1 MAGIGGIVKMGEKE
15 LATLAS
21 KNPEYFA
28 KIEKA
33 LAKQGGGLSKAF
45 GITGLGLGAGAAGAA
60 LASNSPVAE
69 QTNTVGGGLITPAGS
84 SDTSGGGGSGSLP
97 ARRSRVSPRISA
109 TMSTDKLLQTAIGYL
124 ASIDSSIKEQN
135 DLTRFKFTSD
145 ENAKRESAFESKKGL
160 SSGAAMSPMTAM
172 SRQAEKIGDGLLGAL
187 AKLGLVAAAMSAS
200 KVVKWVFENPGK
212 ALSIA
217 GTAGLALMGAK
228 PALAAA
234 KTVGTIAAAKAAP
247 MLGKMAASAGELVLK
262 IPGLSSIAKLA
273 GGVSKTGILNL
284 AKKIP
289 FIGALIGLG
298 LAYMRFKEGDLLGAS
313 LQVVS
318 GFLPM
323 FGPLGIAAAFAID
336 AGLVVRD
343 IKKEVAPK
351 LTNGNASKPNNG
363 VTPRG
368 KGKSAPIRNPMIAG
382 TNVYE
387 NIQKAEGT
395 FGKDPY
401 NTSLGY
407 VDPMTD
413 KGWTGVRKPV
423 SEMTMKESMEWGE
436 HLAATVGKDKEGRGR
451 KYSSSAKGA
460 FQVVNTTQLEAM
472 ADLGLKDSDI
482 FNEKN
487 QKRIADWILQKPG
500 QGFGAWEGFKKHPEL
515 LAAAKDNYA
524 ASKKVNPAAAAS
536 TKETVLSS
544 MSSTGKSSQASEK
557 ITAAALA
564 PSSPRQTTSDNA
576 KTNNVVV
583 NNNNVNATKQQ
594 SSGGKV
600 HNPKGPSNDLFAYF
614 SMNAMA

>member
-45 GITGLGLGAGAAGAA
+45 GITGLGLGAGVAGGA

-69 QTNTVGGGLITPAGS
+69 QTNTVGGGLITPTGS
-84 SDTSGGGGSGSLP
+84 SDTSGSGGSGSLP

-109 TMSTDKLLQTAIGYL
+109 TMSTDKLLVTAIGYL
-124 ASIDSSIKEQN
+124 ASIDSNVKEQN

-145 ENAKRESAFESKKGL
+145 ENAKRESAFEGKKGL
-160 SSGAAMSPMTAM
+160 SGGAMSPMTAM

-247 MLGKMAASAGELVLK
+247 MLGKMAVSAGELILK

-323 FGPLGIAAAFAID
+323 FGPLGIAAAFALD

-343 IKKEVAPK
+343 IKKEVAPS
-351 LTNGNASKPNNG
+351 LADDTRGNAPRPNTRITPGSKTAATSGSLQKSNSAKNYVPPKDVYSYIRSKGLSDDQTLGMMANIQAESGFDSAIINPDDKGAPAGGLFQHRADRLTKLKAYAGDDWQTNWKKQIDFALSESEGQAYASAKFGSAADASESFTREFERPNLKGGTVEKRINNLTGIKKELAASNTTMLLDQARGAPTKNEILTALAPPVVPRNG
-363 VTPRG
+363 V
-368 KGKSAPIRNPMIAG
+368 
-382 TNVYE
+382 
-387 NIQKAEGT
+387 
-395 FGKDPY
+395 
-401 NTSLGY
+401 
-407 VDPMTD
+407 
-413 KGWTGVRKPV
+413 
-423 SEMTMKESMEWGE
+423 
-436 HLAATVGKDKEGRGR
+436 
-451 KYSSSAKGA
+451 
-460 FQVVNTTQLEAM
+460 
-472 ADLGLKDSDI
+472 
-482 FNEKN
+482 
-487 QKRIADWILQKPG
+487 
-500 QGFGAWEGFKKHPEL
+500 
-515 LAAAKDNYA
+515 
-524 ASKKVNPAAAAS
+524 
-536 TKETVLSS
+536 
-544 MSSTGKSSQASEK
+544 SSTGRSAQA
-557 ITAAALA
+557 
-564 PSSPRQTTSDNA
+564 PVNMQV
-576 KTNNVVV
+576 NNVS
-583 NNNNVNATKQQ
+583 APQQQ
-594 SSGGKV
+594 SKSGGV
-600 HNPKGPSNDLFAYF
+600 PNPNHSGNDWMKYHSSYANYGD
-614 SMNAMA
+614 

>member
-84 SDTSGGGGSGSLP
+84 SDTSGSGGSGSLP

-109 TMSTDKLLQTAIGYL
+109 TMSTDKLLHTAIGYL
-124 ASIDSSIKEQN
+124 ASIDSNVKEQN

-145 ENAKRESAFESKKGL
+145 ENAKRESAFEGKKGL
-160 SSGAAMSPMTAM
+160 SGGAMSPMTAM

-247 MLGKMAASAGELVLK
+247 MLGKMAVSAGELVLK

-273 GGVSKTGILNL
+273 GGASKTGILNL

-323 FGPLGIAAAFAID
+323 FGPLGIAAAFALD

-343 IKKEVAPK
+343 IKKEVAPS
-351 LTNGNASKPNNG
+351 LADDTRGNAPRPNARITPGSKTAATSGSLHKSNG
-363 VTPRG
+363 AKNYVPPKDVYSYIRS
-368 KGKSAPIRNPMIAG
+368 KGLSDDQALGMMA
-382 TNVYE
+382 
-387 NIQKAEGT
+387 NIQAESG
-395 FGKDPY
+395 FDSAIINP
-401 NTSLGY
+401 
-407 VDPMTD
+407 DD
-413 KGWTGVRKPV
+413 KGAPAGGLFQHRADRLTKLKAYAGDDWQTNWKKQIDFAL
-423 SEMTMKESMEWGE
+423 SES
-436 HLAATVGKDKEGRGR
+436 EGQA
-451 KYSSSAKGA
+451 Y
-460 FQVVNTTQLEAM
+460 
-472 ADLGLKDSDI
+472 
-482 FNEKN
+482 
-487 QKRIADWILQKPG
+487 
-500 QGFGAWEGFKKHPEL
+500 
-515 LAAAKDNYA
+515 
-524 ASKKVNPAAAAS
+524 AS
-536 TKETVLSS
+536 TKFASAAD
-544 MSSTGKSSQASEK
+544 ASESFTRK
-557 ITAAALA
+557 FERPDLTGGTVEKRINNLTGIKKELAASNATMLLDQVARTPTKNEILTALA
-564 PSSPRQTTSDNA
+564 PPMAPRNGVSPTGRSAQAPVNMQV
-576 KTNNVVV
+576 NNVS
-583 NNNNVNATKQQ
+583 APQQQ
-594 SSGGKV
+594 SNSGRV
-600 HNPKGPSNDLFAYF
+600 PNPNHSGNDWMKYNSSHANYGD
-614 SMNAMA
+614 

>member
-1 MAGIGGIVKMGEKE
+1 MAGTGGIVKMGEKE

-45 GITGLGLGAGAAGAA
+45 GITGLGLGAGAAGGAI
-60 LASNSPVAE
+60 ASNSPVSE
-69 QTNTVGGGLITPAGS
+69 QTNTVGSGLVTASGS
-84 SDTSGGGGSGSLP
+84 SDTSGGSGSGSLP
-97 ARRSRVSPRISA
+97 ARRSKVSPRISA
-109 TMSTDKLLQTAIGYL
+109 TMSTDKLLVTAIGYL

-160 SSGAAMSPMTAM
+160 TGGAAMSPMTAI

-187 AKLGLVAAAMSAS
+187 GKMGLIVAAMSAS

-217 GTAGLALMGAK
+217 GTAGIALMGAK

-247 MLGKMAASAGELVLK
+247 VLGKMAASAGELILK
-262 IPGLSSIAKLA
+262 IPGLSSISKLIGPA
-273 GGVSKTGILNL
+273 SKTGILNL

-289 FIGALIGLG
+289 FIGALVGLG
-298 LAYMRFKEGDLLGAS
+298 LAYMRFKEGDLLGAG
-313 LQVVS
+313 LQAVS

-323 FGPLGIAAAFAID
+323 FGPLGIAAAFALD

-343 IKKEVAPK
+343 IKKEVAPA
-351 LTNGNASKPNNG
+351 LTNESRGNAPRPNNG

-368 KGKSAPIRNPMIAG
+368 RGNGAPIRNPMSAG

-407 VDPMTD
+407 IDPMTEEGW
-413 KGWTGVRKPV
+413 KGAKKPL
-423 SEMTMKESMEWGE
+423 SQMTMTESLQWGE
-436 HLAATVGKDKEGRGR
+436 YIAATVGKDKKGRGR
-451 KYSSSAKGA
+451 AYSSSAKGA
-460 FQVVNTTQLEAM
+460 FQIVNDTQKDAM
-472 ADLGLKDSDI
+472 ADLGLKGTDP

-487 QKRIADWILQKPG
+487 QKRMADWILQKPG
-500 QGFGAWEGFKKHPEL
+500 QGFSAWEGFKKHPEL
-515 LAAAKDNYA
+515 LKAAKSNYA
-524 ASKKVNPAAAAS
+524 ASIKNNPLMKDISA
-536 TKETVLSS
+536 
-544 MSSTGKSSQASEK
+544 GKPPQASEK
-557 ITAAALA
+557 IANAAAAA
-564 PSSPRQTTSDNA
+564 PPRQTTSENA
-576 KTNNVVV
+576 NPSNVIV
-583 NNNNVNATKQQ
+583 NNNNVNATNQQ

-600 HNPKGPSNDLFAYF
+600 PNPQGPKNDLFAYF
-614 SMNAMA
+614 STTAMA